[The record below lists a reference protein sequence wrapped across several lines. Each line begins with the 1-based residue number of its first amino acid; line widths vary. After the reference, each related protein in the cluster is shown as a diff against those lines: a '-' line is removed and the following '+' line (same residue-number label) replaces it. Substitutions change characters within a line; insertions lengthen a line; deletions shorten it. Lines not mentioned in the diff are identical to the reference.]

1 MAVRIRLTRKGKKKQ
16 PTYRVIVADGRS
28 PRDGRY
34 IEQIG
39 RYDPRQEP
47 SIVEIDND
55 RAAYWL
61 SVGAQ
66 PSDAVRKL
74 LEISGALEARPVKV
88 KDATVHVVDEAAQA
102 EEAADDAAVIEAAA
116 TADQAVD
123 ELADE
128 TAEEPADQI
137 VAEATEA
144 AGATEAVA
152 ASADDGDD
160 DSLLDK
166 AKDAAAAAAEKVV
179 EVVEDLVEKVT
190 GDDDEAESEEESS

>member
-74 LEISGALEARPVKV
+74 LEISGALEARPVKI
-88 KDATVHVVDEAAQA
+88 KAAKVHVVDEAAQVEDA
-102 EEAADDAAVIEAAA
+102 EDDEAVIEAAEASEAAA
-116 TADQAVD
+116 TDDAAVD
-123 ELADE
+123 EAADE
-128 TAEEPADQI
+128 V
-137 VAEATEA
+137 VAEATDAPEE
-144 AGATEAVA
+144 ATED
-152 ASADDGDD
+152 DDGGDE
-160 DSLLDK
+160 SLLDK
-166 AKDAAAAAAEKVV
+166 AKDAVVAVAEKVTD
-179 EVVEDLVEKVT
+179 VVEDVVEKVT
-190 GDDDEAESEEESS
+190 GDDDEVESEEESS

>member
-16 PTYRVIVADGRS
+16 PTYRVIVADWRS

-74 LEISGALEARPVKV
+74 LEISGALEARPVKI
-88 KDATVHVVDEAAQA
+88 KNAKVHVVDEAAQVEDA
-102 EEAADDAAVIEAAA
+102 EHDEAVIEAAEAA
-116 TADQAVD
+116 TAVTDDAAVD
-123 ELADE
+123 EAADE
-128 TAEEPADQI
+128 V
-137 VAEATEA
+137 VAEAAEA
-144 AGATEAVA
+144 TDA
-152 ASADDGDD
+152 AEESAEDADGDD
-160 DSLLDK
+160 ESLLDK
-166 AKDAAAAAAEKVV
+166 AKDAVVAVAEKVTD
-179 EVVEDLVEKVT
+179 VVEDVVEKVT
-190 GDDDEAESEEESS
+190 GDDEAESEEESS

>member
-74 LEISGALEARPVKV
+74 LEISGALEARPVKI
-88 KDATVHVVDEAAQA
+88 KDAKVHVVDEAAQIEDA
-102 EEAADDAAVIEAAA
+102 EDDAAVIEAAEVAADA
-116 TADQAVD
+116 TTTDDVATVD
-123 ELADE
+123 E
-128 TAEEPADQI
+128 P
-137 VAEATEA
+137 AEAVVA
-144 AGATEAVA
+144 NDAGE
-152 ASADDGDD
+152 SAEDDTGDD

-166 AKDAAAAAAEKVV
+166 AKDAVAAAVEKVAD
-179 EVVEDLVEKVT
+179 VVEDVVEKVT
-190 GDDDEAESEEESS
+190 GDDGEEESEEESS

>member
-74 LEISGALEARPVKV
+74 LEISGALEARPVKI
-88 KDATVHVVDEAAQA
+88 KAAKVHVVDEAAQVEDA
-102 EEAADDAAVIEAAA
+102 EDDEAVIEAAEASEAAA
-116 TADQAVD
+116 TDDAAVD
-123 ELADE
+123 EAADE
-128 TAEEPADQI
+128 V
-137 VAEATEA
+137 VAEATDA
-144 AGATEAVA
+144 AEEATED
-152 ASADDGDD
+152 DDGGDE
-160 DSLLDK
+160 SLLDK
-166 AKDAAAAAAEKVV
+166 AKDAVVAVAEKVTD
-179 EVVEDLVEKVT
+179 VVEDVVEKVT
-190 GDDDEAESEEESS
+190 GDDEAESEEESS

>member
-74 LEISGALEARPVKV
+74 LEISGALEARPVKI
-88 KDATVHVVDEAAQA
+88 KNAKVHVVDEAAQVEDA
-102 EEAADDAAVIEAAA
+102 EHDEAVIETAEAATAATDDAAVDEAA
-116 TADQAVD
+116 D
-123 ELADE
+123 EV
-128 TAEEPADQI
+128 

-144 AGATEAVA
+144 TEE
-152 ASADDGDD
+152 SAEDADGEDE
-160 DSLLDK
+160 SLLDK
-166 AKDAAAAAAEKVV
+166 AKDAVVAVAEKVTD
-179 EVVEDLVEKVT
+179 VVEDVVEKVT
-190 GDDDEAESEEESS
+190 GDDEAESEEGSS

>member
-55 RAAYWL
+55 RAEYWL

-74 LEISGALEARPVKV
+74 LEISGVLEARPVKV
-88 KDATVHVVDEAAQA
+88 KNAKVHVVDEAAQA
-102 EEAADDAAVIEAAA
+102 EDAAVTEAAEA
-116 TADQAVD
+116 VTTADETVD

-128 TAEEPADQI
+128 AAEEPADEV
-137 VAEATEA
+137 VAEATDA
-144 AGATEAVA
+144 AEE
-152 ASADDGDD
+152 SADDGDD

-166 AKDAAAAAAEKVV
+166 AKDAVAAATEKVA
-179 EVVEDLVEKVT
+179 EVVEDVVEKVT
-190 GDDDEAESEEESS
+190 GDDDETESEEESS

>member
-47 SIVEIDND
+47 SIVVIDND

-74 LEISGALEARPVKV
+74 LEISGALEARPVKI
-88 KDATVHVVDEAAQA
+88 KDAKVHVVDEAAQIEDA
-102 EEAADDAAVIEAAA
+102 EDDAAVIEAVEVAADAA
-116 TADQAVD
+116 TTDDVATVD
-123 ELADE
+123 E
-128 TAEEPADQI
+128 P
-137 VAEATEA
+137 AEAVVA
-144 AGATEAVA
+144 NDAGE
-152 ASADDGDD
+152 SAEDDTGDD

-166 AKDAAAAAAEKVV
+166 AKDAVAAAVEKVAD
-179 EVVEDLVEKVT
+179 VVEDVVEKVT
-190 GDDDEAESEEESS
+190 GDDGEEESEEESS

>member
-16 PTYRVIVADGRS
+16 PTYRVIVA
-28 PRDGRY
+28 DGRY

-74 LEISGALEARPVKV
+74 LEISGALEARPVKI
-88 KDATVHVVDEAAQA
+88 KAAKVHVVDEAAQVEDA
-102 EEAADDAAVIEAAA
+102 EDDEAVIEAAEASEAAA
-116 TADQAVD
+116 TDDAAVD
-123 ELADE
+123 EAADE
-128 TAEEPADQI
+128 V
-137 VAEATEA
+137 VAEATDA
-144 AGATEAVA
+144 AEEATED
-152 ASADDGDD
+152 DDGGDE
-160 DSLLDK
+160 SLLDK
-166 AKDAAAAAAEKVV
+166 AKDAVVAVAEKVTD
-179 EVVEDLVEKVT
+179 VVEDVVEKVT

>member
-74 LEISGALEARPVKV
+74 FEISGALEARPVKI
-88 KDATVHVVDEAAQA
+88 KDTKVHVVDEAAQVEDA
-102 EEAADDAAVIEAAA
+102 EDDAAVLEAAEVA
-116 TADQAVD
+116 ADAATTDDDGTAD
-123 ELADE
+123 
-128 TAEEPADQI
+128 EPAD
-137 VAEATEA
+137 
-144 AGATEAVA
+144 AVV
-152 ASADDGDD
+152 ADDAGESAEDDTGDD

-166 AKDAAAAAAEKVV
+166 AKDAVAAAVEKVAD
-179 EVVEDLVEKVT
+179 VVEDVVEKVT
-190 GDDDEAESEEESS
+190 GDNDEEESEEESS

>member
-74 LEISGALEARPVKV
+74 LEISGALEARPVKI
-88 KDATVHVVDEAAQA
+88 KEAKVHVVDEAAQIEDA
-102 EEAADDAAVIEAAA
+102 EDDAAVIEAADVAA
-116 TADQAVD
+116 TAAPAGEVVAQGTDAAEESPAVD
-123 ELADE
+123 EGDDGSLLVEANDAVNAA
-128 TAEEPADQI
+128 AEEAADTVEDVK
-137 VAEATEA
+137 VA
-144 AGATEAVA
+144 
-152 ASADDGDD
+152 GDD
-160 DSLLDK
+160 DK
-166 AKDAAAAAAEKVV
+166 
-179 EVVEDLVEKVT
+179 
-190 GDDDEAESEEESS
+190 AESEEESS